1 MAGQGNTI
9 GGKFEE
15 LKAII
20 DKVKES
26 NRHRVG
32 VCLDTCHIFAAG
44 DFVSFI
50 YAIYDN
56 YFIF

>member
-15 LKAII
+15 LKSII

-26 NRHRVG
+26 NRHRIA
-32 VCLDTCHIFAAG
+32 VCLDTCHIFAG
-44 DFVSFI
+44 GKYLFFCSFL
-50 YAIYDN
+50 Y
-56 YFIF
+56 